1 MSQSSNLKVIQEG
14 CSHANEVFQKRDRGR
29 KETKI
34 EDK

>member
-14 CSHANEVFQKRDRGR
+14 CSQAIEVFQKRDRGR

-34 EDK
+34 EDR

>member
-14 CSHANEVFQKRDRGR
+14 FSQPNEVFQKSDRGR

-34 EDK
+34 EDR